1 MNIERRDDDMETRI
15 GIGGSPVLDVY
26 RSEGTAPR
34 PVIDERIAR
43 LQAEA
48 ATERLAG
55 PREGLRQH
63 VGHALM
69 ALGRTIHG
77 LEPEQ
82 PVRPALDTW

>member
-1 MNIERRDDDMETRI
+1 METRI

-26 RSEGTAPR
+26 WSEGTAPR

-48 ATERLAG
+48 AAERLAG
-55 PREGLRQH
+55 QREGLRQH

-82 PVRPALDTW
+82 PIRPALDPW